1 MKQTFQKGLKTFKDL
16 LHMQNFKK
24 SEQIIKS
31 LLLMVFLP
39 LHVILFISVSVFYLI
54 ERLFAFGFRY
64 FITLQAKMF
73 QNKAVTK
80 VNYRKFYTI
89 FSVLIFIVFLP
100 IILVYYLSML
110 FKFILKQLIKKIIRF
125 LDFSNKIPDLNYLIF
140 DDMNTQAGSMQ
151 MSGMMKDLSNTS
163 AIGSAFE
170 QMMNAQNNAL
180 NDQDID
186 KQ

>member
-1 MKQTFQKGLKTFKDL
+1 MKETFKKGFKTYKDL
-16 LHMQNFKK
+16 VHMQELKR

-31 LLLMVFLP
+31 LLLIIFLP
-39 LHVILFISVSVFYLI
+39 LHTILFIGVSVFYLL
-54 ERLFAFGFRY
+54 ERFFAIGFRY

-73 QNKAVTK
+73 QKKAVTQ

-89 FSVLIFIVFLP
+89 FSVLIFIIFLP

-110 FKFILKQLIKKIIRF
+110 FKFMIKQLIKKIIRF
-125 LDFSNKIPDLNYLIF
+125 LDFSNKIPDLNYLVF